1 MSANELWT
9 PTRVKNF
16 MRELKM
22 KATKWD
28 ENIVALAEKGSMSV
42 EEFLKTDPITFG
54 EKIWGKSKN
63 VYIYHPTRKILGDS
77 IYREMLYYYQNT
89 PVQIAAQAFMDAK
102 VAAIKEQKALG
113 LTTYMGVSAENK
125 AGWEYVFAENKAAK
139 AAAAEV
145 TRAVAEEERAAVE
158 KAARYAAAVEA
169 MESKSH
175 IVFNPED
182 EEHEED
188 DHEKK
193 TEWTCDTCSAVWR
206 TKTKT
211 E

>member
-42 EEFLKTDPITFG
+42 EEFLATDPITFG
-54 EKIWGKSKN
+54 EKIWGKDDWKYTN
-63 VYIYHPTRKILGDS
+63 GYPRVLKILGGRV
-77 IYREMLYYYQNT
+77 YREMGYYYQRT
-89 PVQIAAQAFMDAK
+89 PVQIAAQAYMDAK

-113 LTTYMGVSAENK
+113 LTTYMGVPAEDK
-125 AGWEYVFAENKAAK
+125 AGWECVFAENKAAK
-139 AAAAEV
+139 AAAEAAHAAE
-145 TRAVAEEERAAVE
+145 
-158 KAARYAAAVEA
+158 KSARYAAAVEA

-193 TEWTCDTCSAVWR
+193 TEWTCYTCSAVWR